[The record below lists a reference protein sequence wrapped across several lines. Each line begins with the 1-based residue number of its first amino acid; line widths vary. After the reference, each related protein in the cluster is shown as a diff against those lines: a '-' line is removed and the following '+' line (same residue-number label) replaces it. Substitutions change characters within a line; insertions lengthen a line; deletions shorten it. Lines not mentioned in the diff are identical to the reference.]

1 MHLPSFR
8 VDKFHLKQHTRNNA
22 SINEIRHNQNK
33 YKYVKTITYKKHHK
47 INAYFFKK
55 YDQHSPHYFSYKAYI
70 SCLNQQVLCMNVIC
84 NVYAYTMIKSIVY
97 CLSQSP
103 TQK

>member
-33 YKYVKTITYKKHHK
+33 YKYVKTITYKKTTK
-47 INAYFFKK
+47 LMLIFLRNTTNI
-55 YDQHSPHYFSYKAYI
+55 PLI
-70 SCLNQQVLCMNVIC
+70 IVVIKLI
-84 NVYAYTMIKSIVY
+84 YHA
-97 CLSQSP
+97 
-103 TQK
+103 